1 MLQLHSHSSNVQSF
15 YYSQCHVDAKEFEE
29 YLLYGSKQPSA
40 VDFVTIHQR
49 EMNSVPKTVKN
60 LCVQR
65 FQLSSE
71 CSSLRTLVLAD
82 HSGLQE
88 SRFELNGYSELQRV
102 RIGRYC
108 YISET
113 CSFAITNCPKLKSI
127 QIGPE
132 SFSHCKSF
140 ELKGFPALQT
150 IELGVENFWD
160 TTSFALIGLLH

>member
-1 MLQLHSHSSNVQSF
+1 MGPSSHRRWISWPFIREKWIQF
-15 YYSQCHVDAKEFEE
+15 P
-29 YLLYGSKQPSA
+29 KQWRIS
-40 VDFVTIHQR
+40 
-49 EMNSVPKTVKN
+49 
-60 LCVQR
+60 VQR

-160 TTSFALIGLLH
+160 TTSFALIGLLDWMIWTHRPSFTQVNQMW